1 MHPRFDY
8 WYKFIYSE
16 KKTLDKMTIYLQS
29 ALTAYMLTKTD
40 QNLTLNIKNK
50 IIQAYLIIIYVPYSL
65 NRLKAI

>member
-1 MHPRFDY
+1 
-8 WYKFIYSE
+8 
-16 KKTLDKMTIYLQS
+16 MTICLQS

-65 NRLKAI
+65 NRLKTI